1 MSILSQ
7 YDRINIFY
15 LFFSLRH
22 GAEALAR
29 AKYNVCR
36 YYDSVGITE
45 DMRSFVEVLEHL
57 YPSLM
62 SGIVNVYDETG

>member
-1 MSILSQ
+1 MTGLIYLT
-7 YDRINIFY
+7 YYFY
-15 LFFSLRH
+15 RQH

-62 SGIVNVYDETG
+62 SGIVDIYDKAG